1 MRWCPKN
8 NSDTNIT
15 KHCMAVTYKQINM
28 KIIEDQNFSEFAIR
42 IK

>member
-8 NSDTNIT
+8 NSDTNKT

-28 KIIEDQNFSEFAIR
+28 KNNRGPKF
-42 IK
+42 